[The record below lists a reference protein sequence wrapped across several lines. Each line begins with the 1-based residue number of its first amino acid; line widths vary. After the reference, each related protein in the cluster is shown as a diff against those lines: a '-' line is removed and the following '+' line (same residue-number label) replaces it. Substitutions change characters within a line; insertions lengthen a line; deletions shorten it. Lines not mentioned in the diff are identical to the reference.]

1 MTLAAIIN
9 CYLTLLT
16 LVEHRPSVFSFHRWR
31 FLAWARSS
39 PNDIFPHSAKT
50 VRLQGA
56 LGRPRDLFPCGFHST
71 TLWQILFWLFRRV
84 CPIQPYFLR
93 FISTSIS
100 ECPVFS
106 HSSWLVIIR
115 GHQIPRMFRRHL
127 LTKAWSFC
135 VVLFVTNQVS
145 QPYSRTDL
153 YLTLFYLNFND
164 LLCTQKLVEK
174 ILKF

>member
-1 MTLAAIIN
+1 MSQAKSAHFQRARKLKVYN
-9 CYLTLLT
+9 VLTLLYSHT

-39 PNDIFPHSAKT
+39 PNDIFPHS
-50 VRLQGA
+50 R
-56 LGRPRDLFPCGFHST
+56 
-71 TLWQILFWLFRRV
+71 ILISFWLFRRV

-100 ECPVFS
+100 DCPGFS

-115 GHQIPRMFRRHL
+115 GHQIRRMFRRHL

-135 VVLFVTNQVS
+135 VVLFVTN
-145 QPYSRTDL
+145 
-153 YLTLFYLNFND
+153 
-164 LLCTQKLVEK
+164 
-174 ILKF
+174 KFRNHTAGPIWHRHWTT